1 MPRVPDASAM
11 TQFRR
16 VRATVN
22 PDPVKKSASYDAPL
36 RQGYLISEI
45 RAAEVTR
52 IRPTSV
58 LRAPVWRAPNFKG
71 RIFFNLK

>member
-16 VRATVN
+16 VRATVT
-22 PDPVKKSASYDAPL
+22 PDPTKKSASYEAPL

-52 IRPTSV
+52 NRPTSV

>member
-16 VRATVN
+16 VNATVN
-22 PDPVKKSASYDAPL
+22 PDPTKKSASYDAPL
-36 RQGYLISEI
+36 RQGYLISEV
-45 RAAEVTR
+45 RASEVTR
-52 IRPTSV
+52 NRPTSV
-58 LRAPVWRAPNFKG
+58 LRLPMWKSPNFKG

>member
-16 VRATVN
+16 VRATVT
-22 PDPVKKSASYDAPL
+22 PDPTKKSASYDAPL
-36 RQGYLISEI
+36 RQGFLISEV

-52 IRPTSV
+52 NRPASV
-58 LRAPVWRAPNFKG
+58 LQLPNWKSPNFKG